1 MLWGQEFSLWK
12 HPYVASTFHEPFQL
26 QGKFQ
31 SQVERLP
38 LYSMVRYLPVR
49 TYAMAAQVVTLMHQ
63 SSDSLHEGIPWLE
76 APVGLPSHME
86 QRALLHLPP
95 MA

>member
-1 MLWGQEFSLWK
+1 
-12 HPYVASTFHEPFQL
+12 
-26 QGKFQ
+26 
-31 SQVERLP
+31 
-38 LYSMVRYLPVR
+38 MVRYLPVR
-49 TYAMAAQVVTLMHQ
+49 TYAMAAQGVTLMHQ

-95 MA
+95 IA